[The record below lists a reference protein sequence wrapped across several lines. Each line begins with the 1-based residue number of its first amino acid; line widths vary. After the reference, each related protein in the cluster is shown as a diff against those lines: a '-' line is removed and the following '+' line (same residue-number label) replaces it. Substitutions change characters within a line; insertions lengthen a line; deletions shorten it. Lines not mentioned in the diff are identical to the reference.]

1 MKFTLFNRVKIYK
14 TLSSDNTCKIF
25 HNIDKPA
32 PRFVFEQRF
41 VAKNSTS
48 VNLSKRFETR
58 VIEHSIYYCLTA
70 HGSTAILDKL

>member
-1 MKFTLFNRVKIYK
+1 MKFALFNRVKIYK
-14 TLSSDNTCKIF
+14 TLSSDNTCNIF
-25 HNIDKPA
+25 HNIDK
-32 PRFVFEQRF
+32 RFVFEQRF